1 MGLLATIKRNGGATL
16 NAATLTDASNA
27 TGYAVGLAKGTA
39 IVLPEDADD
48 TTLGLAMRLIAGAYD
63 CSFIGA
69 WVAADG
75 VHLDPVAI
83 IRDRTEA
90 ERIGRGNNQQAIYDL
105 GKGEEVTL

>member
-16 NAATLTDASNA
+16 NAATLDYAEDA

-63 CSFIGA
+63 CSFVGA

-83 IRDRTEA
+83 IRDRHDA